1 MKMKLATTLAVLA
14 ISGLALAGC
23 ASDGA
28 GGGAEAT
35 DPPSTPP
42 MEETPAGFTLTTA
55 DTELGEVIVDA
66 DGNVVYQF
74 DKDTQGA
81 DASACAGECAT
92 KWPAVPADAD
102 VELDGV
108 SGETGTITGVDGED
122 QLTLNGWPLYYFA
135 GDTEAGMTAG
145 QGLMAVW
152 WVLDPAG
159 EPVH

>member
-1 MKMKLATTLAVLA
+1 
-14 ISGLALAGC
+14 
-23 ASDGA
+23 
-28 GGGAEAT
+28 
-35 DPPSTPP
+35 

-66 DGNVVYQF
+66 DGNVVYHF

-145 QGLMAVW
+145 QGLMDVW